1 MEYHVRFPN
10 FSGITNNGRS
20 LLIRPDPV
28 YIHGMTGRSK
38 AAAYDEDSR
47 GAPFWG
53 VVAFLMLVGCSSNFL
68 GR

>member
-1 MEYHVRFPN
+1 MYDSRIFGYE
-10 FSGITNNGRS
+10 ITNNGRS

-28 YIHGMTGRSK
+28 YLHGMTGRSK

-47 GAPFWG
+47 GAPFLVWSRH
-53 VVAFLMLVGCSSNFL
+53 LMLVGCSSNFL

>member
-1 MEYHVRFPN
+1 MLDSRIF
-10 FSGITNNGRS
+10 GDQIANNGRS
-20 LLIRPDPV
+20 LLIRSDPV

-38 AAAYDEDSR
+38 AAAYGEDSR
-47 GAPFWG
+47 GAPFVWG